1 MNRLRFV
8 TFAMVFGFFAIWGR
22 LFYWQ
27 VWSHERL
34 QELADSQHSHRLEI
48 PATRGDIL
56 SVDGTPL
63 ASNQTAYLVFAEKK
77 QVKDELEFIELI
89 APILDEELASLSAR
103 MKTSDVWVSLAGQVE
118 EERVKKLRTLQLE
131 GLGFERDDKRYYPEA
146 SMAAHMLGF
155 VGKNEDGEQQGYFG
169 LEGQYDKELRG
180 QKGYLR
186 QERDA
191 VGNPIVIG
199 NSERIEPKN
208 GRSLVLYLDKTVQF
222 IAEEKLKEG
231 LEKYG
236 AKAGNVI
243 VMEPSTGGIVAS
255 ASFPSYDPGQY
266 AEFPHEY
273 YKNPVVA
280 DAYEP
285 GSTFKPLIMAEAI
298 DEKAIQ
304 PTDTFNEDGP
314 VVVDGY
320 TIKTW
325 NSEYHDTI
333 SMGEILEYSSNVGM
347 VFVSGKLGNK
357 KLLSFINEAGF
368 GKETN
373 IDVQD
378 EASGTLRHESEWRTI
393 DFATASFGQGIAVT
407 PIQMIAAVNAI
418 ANGGILYE
426 PHMVKKIVDQN
437 GDIID
442 IAPKEVRRLFSPLT
456 ANVMTEMMVSSAEH
470 GDAKWTNLK
479 EYRVAGKTGTAQI
492 PVEGHYDAEKTI
504 ASFVGF
510 APAEDPKFVMLVTL
524 REPQSSPW
532 GSETAAPL
540 FFNIARELLTYYGVS
555 PK

>member
-34 QELADSQHSHRLEI
+34 QELADAQHYHRLEI

-378 EASGTLRHESEWRTI
+378 EASGTLRPESEWRTI

>member
-1 MNRLRFV
+1 MNRLRIITFV
-8 TFAMVFGFFAIWGR
+8 MVFGFFAIWGR

-27 VWSHERL
+27 VWSHDRF
-34 QELADSQHSHRLEI
+34 QELADAQHYHRLEI
-48 PATRGDIL
+48 PAIRGDIR

-77 QVKDELEFIELI
+77 NIKNELEFIEKI
-89 APILDEELASLSAR
+89 APILGETEASLSAR
-103 MKTSDVWVSLAGQVE
+103 MKISDVWVSLAHQVE
-118 EERVKKLRTLQLE
+118 EERVQELRSLQLE

-191 VGNPIVIG
+191 VGNPIIIG
-199 NSERIEPKN
+199 DSERIEPKN

-231 LEKYG
+231 LKNYG

-243 VMEPSTGGIVAS
+243 VMEPKTGGIIAS
-255 ASFPSYDPGQY
+255 ASFPNYDPSLF

-285 GSTFKPLIMAEAI
+285 GSTFKPLVMAKAI
-298 DEKAIQ
+298 EEKAIE
-304 PTDTFNEDGP
+304 PSETFDEQGP
-314 VVVDGY
+314 VKVEGY

-325 NSEYHDTI
+325 NSEYHGTI
-333 SMGEILEYSSNVGM
+333 SMAEILEYSSNVGM
-347 VFVSGKLGNK
+347 VYVSRKLGDK
-357 KLLSFINEAGF
+357 KLLSFIRDAGF
-368 GKETN
+368 GTETR

-378 EASGTLRHESEWRTI
+378 EASGTLRDESEWRTI
-393 DFATASFGQGIAVT
+393 DFATSSFGQGIAVT
-407 PIQMIAAVNAI
+407 PIQMIAAINAI
-418 ANGGILYE
+418 ANGGILFE
-426 PHMVKKIVDQN
+426 PHMVKKIIEQN

-442 IAPKEVRRLFSPLT
+442 IPPKEVRRLFSPLT
-456 ANVMTEMMVSSAEH
+456 AKVMTEMMVSSAEH
-470 GDAKWTNLK
+470 GDAKWTMLK

-510 APAEDPKFVMLVTL
+510 APPEDPKFVMLVTL
-524 REPQSSPW
+524 REPESSPW